1 MGATEPDAYRRRLEG
16 RAEVLEAARLR
27 YRELL
32 RVLQG
37 SWWRPWQEQL
47 QRQPGLLQAH
57 IKEGPA
63 VEEALAAA
71 LRRAQ
76 AEQWPAEAP
85 IVRCMHEVRTLQGQL
100 VQLLMR
106 RLELDEAPLTRLL
119 HVLEERR
126 VTAPREVPPA
136 RRWRTALEL
145 LPEDLPELREASGF
159 GQFLESLFPGPLEPG
174 FGLQTLGEA
183 QLDELRRRW
192 PRGEAALAALWARLE
207 GVDTTGGL
215 VADLRRRAHHPLAHP
230 RSGPERLVH
239 AEFWRGEARS
249 RLVAWAR
256 SRLSFVAPTDAECL
270 EVAFWLCAHEN
281 DPEARLPASE
291 GVLEE
296 GRAGELE
303 LAHALW
309 QALGPDMPEEER
321 WPGWRLER
329 MLEQAH
335 RADSGAGGRDTA
347 RLRQALGALFQRRT
361 LGTAFLRGWR
371 EPDSLVALVSRLRL
385 EGEDSSPA
393 GRQPEEDASAPGT
406 RRR

>member
-76 AEQWPAEAP
+76 AEQWPAQAP
-85 IVRCMHEVRTLQGQL
+85 IVRCMHEVRTLQEQL

-106 RLELDEAPLTRLL
+106 RLELEEASLTRLL
-119 HVLEERR
+119 HVLEERL
-126 VTAPREVPPA
+126 VTAPREVPPE
-136 RRWRTALEL
+136 RRRSTALEL
-145 LPEDLPELREASGF
+145 LPDGLPELREASAF
-159 GQFLESLFPGPLEPG
+159 GQFLASIFPGPLEPG
-174 FGLQTLGEA
+174 FGLETLDET
-183 QLDELRRRW
+183 QLQELRRRW

-215 VADLRRRAHHPLAHP
+215 VEELRRQAQHPPSHP
-230 RSGPERLVH
+230 RTGPERLVH

-256 SRLSFVAPTDAECL
+256 PRLGLVTPTDAECL
-270 EVAFWLCAHEN
+270 EVAFWLGAYEN
-281 DPEARLPASE
+281 DPEARLPLSE
-291 GVLEE
+291 GVPEE

-309 QALGPDMPEEER
+309 QALGPDMADEER
-321 WPGWRLER
+321 WPDWRWER
-329 MLEQAH
+329 MREHAR
-335 RADSGAGGRDTA
+335 RADLGSPGPDTA
-347 RLRQALGALFQRRT
+347 RLRQTLMSLYQRRM
-361 LGTAFLRGWR
+361 LGSAFLRGWR
-371 EPDSLVALVSRLRL
+371 EPDTLEALVSLLWREVRP
-385 EGEDSSPA
+385 SSPA
-393 GRQPEEDASAPGT
+393 SGQPEADASPSGT

>member
-1 MGATEPDAYRRRLEG
+1 M
-16 RAEVLEAARLR
+16 LEAARLR

-85 IVRCMHEVRTLQGQL
+85 IVRCMHEVRALQGQL
-100 VQLLMR
+100 VRLLMR
-106 RLELDEAPLTRLL
+106 RLEHEEAPLVRLL
-119 HVLEERR
+119 NVLEERL

-136 RRWRTALEL
+136 RRWSTALEL
-145 LPEDLPELREASGF
+145 LPDSLPELREASGF
-159 GQFLESLFPGPLEPG
+159 GQFLAFIFPGPLEPG
-174 FGLQTLGEA
+174 FGLQTLGEE
-183 QLDELRRRW
+183 QLHALRRRW
-192 PRGEAALAALWARLE
+192 PRGEAALAALWARLD

-215 VADLRRRAHHPLAHP
+215 VAELRRRALQPPAHP
-230 RSGPERLVH
+230 RTGPERLAH

-256 SRLSFVAPTDAECL
+256 SRLSFVTPTEAECL
-270 EVAFWLCAHEN
+270 EVAFWLCAYEN
-281 DPEARLPASE
+281 DPEARLPATE

-296 GRAGELE
+296 ARAGELE
-303 LAHALW
+303 LGHALW
-309 QALGPDMPEEER
+309 QVLGPDLSEEER
-321 WPGWRLER
+321 WPEGRWER
-329 MLEQAH
+329 MLEQAI
-335 RADSGAGGRDTA
+335 RADTGTWGREA
-347 RLRQALGALFQRRT
+347 AQLRQALVSLYQRRM
-361 LGTAFLRGWR
+361 LGTATLRGWW
-371 EPDSLVALVSRLRL
+371 EPDTLAGVVSLLRP
-385 EGEDSSPA
+385 EGRASSPA
-393 GRQPEEDASAPGT
+393 GGQPADAASPSGT